1 MARQTYWSDTRSPRY
16 SLLFALPL
24 LVGYELLAASLAAPS
39 GGVRNGADAVLRM
52 LALGTL
58 GERGSMLLGALVIL
72 ACLAWVVRDL
82 RRHPGG
88 LRTGYFPLMFLESAA
103 LSVVFAVVVSV
114 ATSQLLTQLG
124 APLMIPAL
132 AAQGGSGVGDGGG
145 GAQAVQQMGR
155 ATALMLSLG
164 AGLYEELL
172 FRVILVGAFA
182 AGARVILGAGPVL
195 AGILAAVASALIFS
209 AFHYVGAYGDTFTV
223 QSFTFRAIAGLAF
236 SGLYLLRG
244 FGITAWTHA
253 LYDIG
258 VMVL

>member
-1 MARQTYWSDTRSPRY
+1 MPKQSYWSDTRAPRY

-24 LVGYELLAASLAAPS
+24 LLGYELLAASLAAPG

-58 GERGSMLLGALVIL
+58 GERGSAILGGVVIL

-82 RRHPGG
+82 RKDPGG
-88 LRTGYFPLMFLESAA
+88 LRIGYFPLMFLESAA

-114 ATSQLLTQLG
+114 ATAQLLTQLG

-132 AAQGGSGVGDGGG
+132 AGPGGS
-145 GAQAVQQMGR
+145 AQAVQQMGR
-155 ATALMLSLG
+155 AAALMLSLG

-172 FRVILVGAFA
+172 FRVILVTAFA
-182 AGARVILGAGPVL
+182 AGARVVLGAGQLL

-209 AFHYVGAYGDTFTV
+209 AFHYIGAYGDTFTV